1 MKIFRELSIKYK
13 LIVVVLLTASIGLTL
28 AGGASLS
35 YDHIMQKQALAE
47 EMQILSRVVALRSAA
62 ALSFSDQKNALA
74 NLNTLKVSSSVRFA
88 CMYDAEGRIFVKVG
102 QVEVHY
108 ECPTL
113 LKADGEYFEQDYLD
127 VFQSVVRNNEVI
139 GRVFIRSGLEKLDDR
154 LLKQL
159 IVSVA
164 VLIISLCLAFAFTA
178 RMLRQIYRPIIQL
191 GKIAVQVS
199 NNNNYAIRASVENN
213 DELGRTV
220 KAFNDMLHEIEQD
233 KKELVQL
240 AYYDPLTGLPNR
252 RMFSERIKIALM
264 DAARYRDSK
273 IALIFMDVDK
283 FKQINDT
290 LGHDIGDIF
299 LIEFSKRLQAALPN
313 TATAFRLGG
322 DEFTVIQKDVLDKV
336 DIIKTAQAIYKE
348 ISPDLQVA
356 GQTLTMSVSLGIVIS
371 DGKDTPITIMKN
383 ADIALYRAKDAGRGN
398 YQFFS

>member
-1 MKIFRELSIKYK
+1 MDIFRKLSIKYK
-13 LIVVVLLTASIGLTL
+13 LIVVVVLTAAIGLTL

-35 YDHIMQKQALAE
+35 YDHIMQKQTLAE

-88 CMYDAEGRIFVKVG
+88 CMYDVQGKVFVKVG
-102 QVEVHY
+102 QGEVHY
-108 ECPTL
+108 KCPTL

-154 LLKQL
+154 LLNQL
-159 IVSVA
+159 IVSVV
-164 VLIISLCLAFAFTA
+164 VLIISLCIAFAFTA
-178 RMLRQIYRPIIQL
+178 RMQRQIYKPIIQL
-191 GKIAVQVS
+191 GKVAAQVI
-199 NNNNYAIRASVENN
+199 NNKNYAIRASVEND
-213 DELGRTV
+213 DEFGKTV

-240 AYYDPLTGLPNR
+240 AYYDPLTHLPNR
-252 RMFSERIKIALM
+252 RMFSEKIQLAL
-264 DAARYRDSK
+264 DNAARNK
-273 IALIFMDVDK
+273 NNKVALIFMDVDK

-299 LIEFSKRLQAALPN
+299 LIKFSKRLQAALPD
-313 TATAFRLGG
+313 TATVFRLGG
-322 DEFTVIQKDVLDKV
+322 DEFTVIQHEVV
-336 DIIKTAQAIYKE
+336 DESSVIKTAEAIFKE
-348 ISPDLQVA
+348 IEPDLQVA
-356 GQTLTMSVSLGIVIS
+356 GQTLTMSASLGIVIS
-371 DGKDTPITIMKN
+371 DGNDTPITIMKN

-398 YQFFS
+398 YQFYS